1 MEGLQSIV
9 TDTLASI
16 CAMADKK
23 YKSWREATKRTDEL
37 MKPGSFVIFKT
48 DIEVDKLLD

>member
-23 YKSWREATKRTDEL
+23 YKRWNAKNY
-37 MKPGSFVIFKT
+37 
-48 DIEVDKLLD
+48 